1 MRASWNRKALLDLER
16 VHAFLE
22 SRSTALASRTV
33 QMLSNAPDQLQTY
46 PRMGERLE
54 GFEPDEVRRLLVG
67 GYEFRYQVDGD
78 LIRVLRIWHEF
89 EDR

>member
-1 MRASWNRKALLDLER
+1 MKVSWNRKALFDLVR

-22 SRSTALASRTV
+22 SRSTALASRTIHL
-33 QMLSNAPDQLQTY
+33 LSRAPDQLLTY

-67 GYEFRYQVDGD
+67 DYELRYQVDGD
-78 LIRVLRIWHEF
+78 VIHGLRIWHEF

>member
-1 MRASWNRKALLDLER
+1 MRVSWNRKALFDLER
-16 VHAFLE
+16 VHALLE

-33 QMLSNAPDQLQTY
+33 QMLASAPDQLLTY
-46 PRMGERLE
+46 PGMGERLE

-67 GYEFRYQVDGD
+67 GYELRYQVDGE
-78 LIRVLRIWHEF
+78 LIRVLRIWHEL

>member
-1 MRASWNRKALLDLER
+1 MFDLAR

-22 SRSTALASRTV
+22 PRSTALASRTIH
-33 QMLSNAPDQLQTY
+33 MLSRAPAQLQTY

-54 GFEPDEVRRLLVG
+54 GFESDEVRRLLVG
-67 GYEFRYQVDGD
+67 DYELRYQVDGEV
-78 LIRVLRIWHEF
+78 IHVLRIWRQF